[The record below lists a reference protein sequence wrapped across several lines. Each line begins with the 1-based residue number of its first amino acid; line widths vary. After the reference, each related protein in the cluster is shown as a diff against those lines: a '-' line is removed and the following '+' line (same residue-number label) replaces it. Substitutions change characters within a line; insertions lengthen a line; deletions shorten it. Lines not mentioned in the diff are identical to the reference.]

1 MADKIVLYESLEEFI
16 NNQCSFEKLK
26 SFKINYHSN
35 NSNKENLPLL
45 YDNSNYIQCLIKK
58 KDQLDNN
65 QKDIQLLIKDS
76 SFELVIFKNDKDL
89 ETIKCLLL
97 LIVNDYTINDKE
109 EAEKF
114 DEEKI
119 VDINSDENI
128 LDILKI
134 FLFDYIK
141 ENKTNK
147 TLDEIL
153 LGESKDNIR
162 FFNNEENKIFINEI
176 KKINFEI
183 KIEINNKNS
192 MNDILDELNPSF
204 KEELMGKLLD
214 EMPEELVDLMKKYKN
229 VNFTNEMY
237 LNYLD
242 YKNKPKEEKEN
253 KEENEGINS
262 PKKKENN
269 DENNINSSS
278 AKKHLFKIK

>member
-1 MADKIVLYESLEEFI
+1 M
-16 NNQCSFEKLK
+16 
-26 SFKINYHSN
+26 
-35 NSNKENLPLL
+35 
-45 YDNSNYIQCLIKK
+45 
-58 KDQLDNN
+58 DNN

-278 AKKHLFKIK
+278 AKKQLFKIK